1 MDYTATSTQIL
12 VAIENLGATS
22 TQILVAIKDLGNM
35 YALGSA
41 ATLAVVAAL
50 FFAKVWK

>member
-1 MDYTATSTQIL
+1 MDYT
-12 VAIENLGATS
+12 ATS